1 MRRKIISFLVFLI
14 FLAIGNCV
22 YADAVVA
29 YEVPPIIKV
38 FEMFP
43 VIYLLMLFIGVIM
56 FTTNTLLK
64 RESGYK
70 LYSLI
75 GIIFIFI
82 SLLPVIDLYFF
93 DFELDIYVILGLCD
107 FILTVIATILY
118 FKKAYKKSFII
129 ILLAYIF
136 STLIYTVGM

>member
-1 MRRKIISFLVFLI
+1 
-14 FLAIGNCV
+14 
-22 YADAVVA
+22 
-29 YEVPPIIKV
+29 
-38 FEMFP
+38 
-43 VIYLLMLFIGVIM
+43 M
-56 FTTNTLLK
+56 FTTNTILK
-64 RESGYK
+64 TESGYK

-82 SLLPVIDLYFF
+82 SLLPIIDLYFF

-107 FILTVIATILY
+107 FILTVITTILY

-136 STLIYTVGM
+136 STLIYTVRI